1 MTPEGLRERKK
12 RLLRQQL
19 SDAATAMFIERGFDA
34 VRVIDVAEACGVSDK
49 TVFNY
54 FPTKEALVLDRLEG
68 VIASLRRSLA
78 DPQVPPLDTVVRLL
92 DGELSAMTG
101 MLASQDE
108 PAEAIRQMKRFG
120 DLIHDT
126 PSLRAYQGDMMEGF
140 VAAAAE
146 ILAARAAMSPD
157 DPEPQIAAR
166 ALLGLWHVQADS
178 LRRHLDA
185 SSTPA
190 QIHDAVA
197 VDVRRAVRIIEPA
210 LNSFPG
216 GATGDRA

>member
-54 FPTKEALVLDRLEG
+54 FPMKEALVLDRLEG
-68 VIASLRRSLA
+68 VIASLRESLA

-101 MLASQDE
+101 MLASQDD
-108 PAEAIRQMKRFG
+108 PAEAIRQ
-120 DLIHDT
+120 
-126 PSLRAYQGDMMEGF
+126 YE
-140 VAAAAE
+140 
-146 ILAARAAMSPD
+146 
-157 DPEPQIAAR
+157 
-166 ALLGLWHVQADS
+166 
-178 LRRHLDA
+178 
-185 SSTPA
+185 
-190 QIHDAVA
+190 
-197 VDVRRAVRIIEPA
+197 AVR
-210 LNSFPG
+210 
-216 GATGDRA
+216 